1 MSFSR
6 GDVVLARLNPNQG
19 AEMGKV
25 RPVLVLTETML
36 IQAGLPMVM
45 VVPLSSQLWGELS
58 PFRVEITARERLLKT
73 SYLVLEQARS
83 IDRSRIKADLLTR
96 LTTEELQ
103 KTETQFKLMLGLN

>member
-58 PFRVEITARERLLKT
+58 PFASK
-73 SYLVLEQARS
+73 
-83 IDRSRIKADLLTR
+83 
-96 LTTEELQ
+96 
-103 KTETQFKLMLGLN
+103 